1 MNSAAHELD
10 NTPDQPH
17 SEAKK
22 QPIQTQWEHT
32 TAQELDAAIP
42 GCIDSIGLLSGP
54 ANTIMQLAY
63 PGVGHGVM
71 ESRVESGSIL
81 LHPIKRART
90 TLSYLSVAFYGT
102 SEEKLAYRRAIN
114 QAHAQVTSTAQSP
127 IQYRGLDPNLQLW
140 VAACLFWGHL
150 DVYEKLRGPMSKA
163 DQARFYEFAKP
174 LGTTLQV
181 RPDMWPEDIDAFW
194 QYWNSTLDTIV
205 IPQDVK
211 QWLMQLVDLRFLGPV
226 ISFAFGSSGRLLT
239 SGFLHPTIREQMG
252 LPWGLKE
259 ERRFKRAIKLLATVN
274 NRLPRTL
281 RQLPG
286 LALMWD
292 FRRRLNKGLPLR

>member
-1 MNSAAHELD
+1 MNSAAQKLD
-10 NTPDQPH
+10 NAIETPE
-17 SEAKK
+17 SGTKK
-22 QPIQTQWEHT
+22 QPIQSQWEQQ
-32 TAQELDAAIP
+32 TAAELDRAIP

-90 TLSYLSVAFYGT
+90 TLSYLSVAFYGST
-102 SEEKLAYRRAIN
+102 EEKLAYRRAIN
-114 QAHAQVTSTAQSP
+114 EAHAQVTSTESSP
-127 IQYRGLDPNLQLW
+127 IKYRGLDPNLQLW
-140 VAACLFWGHL
+140 VAACLFWGHI

-194 QYWNSTLDTIV
+194 EYWNETLDTLV
-205 IPQDVK
+205 IPDDVK
-211 QWLMQLVDLRFLGPV
+211 AWLMQLVDLSFLSTFTQKTLGG
-226 ISFAFGSSGRLLT
+226 FAALMT
-239 SGFLHPTIREQMG
+239 AGFLHPKIRAQMG
-252 LPWGLKE
+252 LPWGPKQ
-259 ERRFKRAIKLLATVN
+259 ERRFNRAIKLMAMVN
-274 NRLPRTL
+274 SPMPRRL

-286 LALMWD
+286 LVLMWD